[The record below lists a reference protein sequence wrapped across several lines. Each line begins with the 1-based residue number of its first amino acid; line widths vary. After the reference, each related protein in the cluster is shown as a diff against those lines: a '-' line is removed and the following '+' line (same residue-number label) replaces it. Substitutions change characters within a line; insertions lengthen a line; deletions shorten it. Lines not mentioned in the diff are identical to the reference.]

1 VQLVFTFQAMT
12 RQTRSPFHPT
22 ALRCRQPARLAC
34 LALIL
39 ILAGCTHL
47 QLHQFHRHAARGDHE
62 WIAAQA
68 IACQRA
74 SDTCGQL
81 HLLKGEACFRLAMMG
96 KKPDINFNCSAD
108 ELQKGLALKSS
119 WQDAGVPLL
128 FQEYRCESLL
138 RLQDLQSGKVAQQT
152 RDRLMEAAKALY
164 QMAPESIPAV
174 YYLSSTRLIQID
186 PMLPEINAA
195 ARVPVCIQL
204 KRTVTRV
211 LTVMET
217 AREQALTDWDR
228 FADKYERL
236 VFELGTAIHTAA
248 CR

>member
-1 VQLVFTFQAMT
+1 MM
-12 RQTRSPFHPT
+12 RQTRSPFLPT
-22 ALRCRQPARLAC
+22 ALHCRPPAQFVC
-34 LALIL
+34 LVLIL
-39 ILAGCTHL
+39 ILSGCTHL
-47 QLHQFHRHAARGDHE
+47 QLNQFHRHAAHGDHE

-74 SDTCGQL
+74 SDACGQL

-96 KKPDINFNCSAD
+96 KKPTVNFTCSAD

-119 WQDAGVPLL
+119 WQDAGAPLV
-128 FQEYRCESLL
+128 FQEYLCESLL
-138 RLQDLQSGKVAQQT
+138 RLQDLQSDEVAQQT

-164 QMAPESIPAV
+164 QLAPESIPAA
-174 YYLSSTRLIQID
+174 YYLSSARLIQIE
-186 PMLPEINAA
+186 PMLREINAA
-195 ARVPVCIQL
+195 AQVPVCIQL

-211 LTVMET
+211 LSLMET
-217 AREQALTDWDR
+217 AKGQTLPDWDR

-236 VFELGTAIHTAA
+236 VFELGTATRNAG